1 MQQITYLES
10 FKLVYVTMFKYFTS
24 KATNFQVSFR
34 CKCNCK
40 KCSISNFALK
50 LCWRFQISWFR
61 KALSEQVKL
70 IYQSWKKTSFAVLLE
85 FSCILKF
92 LGNFF
97 ETFSFCFVTDL
108 DFWNEEKT
116 WIFHF
121 TFSWCGGT
129 VKTELV
135 LFRWQP
141 YKEQLVF

>member
-10 FKLVYVTMFKYFTS
+10 FKLVYVIIFKYFTS

-40 KCSISNFALK
+40 KCSVSNFALK

-70 IYQSWKKTSFAVLLE
+70 IYQSWKKKPSFAVFLE
-85 FSCILKF
+85 FSGILKF

-97 ETFSFCFVTDL
+97 EKFSFCLLTDS
-108 DFWNEEKT
+108 DFWKRRKNMN
-116 WIFHF
+116 
-121 TFSWCGGT
+121 FSFYLL
-129 VKTELV
+129 LV
-135 LFRWQP
+135 WWDSQDRARPFPVATL
-141 YKEQLVF
+141 